1 MDNQEHLIDKSELTK
16 LYPNKRNFK
25 GSKSQKSRGVS
36 TYMKRHYYKVTIDQ
50 FEEKSIQVFIDA
62 ESEEEA
68 EQKLKN
74 KVRYEK
80 IWRTPRA

>member
-1 MDNQEHLIDKSELTK
+1 MNS
-16 LYPNKRNFK
+16 RNGK
-25 GSKSQKSRGVS
+25 GNGTGKIPSISK
-36 TYMKRHYYKVTIDQ
+36 YMKRHYFKLWIDQ
-50 FEEKSIQVFIDA
+50 FEEKPIRVFIDA
-62 ESEEEA
+62 EGNEDA